1 MADDLGYGDVGC
13 YGSRRNQTPQIDALA
28 RDGMRFTDFHSSGTV
43 CSPTRAGLLTGRYQ
57 QRSGIP
63 AVITAANHRDVG
75 LPLEEITFAERLKK
89 AGYGTAMFGKWHLGY
104 ERRFNPI
111 HQGFEQF
118 RGYVSGNVD
127 YVSHVDQTGIADWW
141 DGDKLVP
148 EQGYSTELIT
158 KHAVEY
164 IEQNR
169 ERPFCLYVAHE
180 APHYPYQ
187 GPGDKADFL
196 HTMNS
201 FGHRE
206 YRQTVIYEY
215 LFSTNFLFSLLVN
228 NFTSEMSERAIILLN
243 HYYCI
248 S

>member
-75 LPLEEITFAERLKK
+75 LPLEEITFAERLKQ

-104 ERRFNPI
+104 QRRFNPV

-127 YVSHVDQTGIADWW
+127 YVSHFDQTGIADWW

-169 ERPFCLYVAHE
+169 EVIPARIQQVGRSE
-180 APHYPYQ
+180 APEEGFRRVAQVAFLPLTTDLDAVEVLARCAGHT
-187 GPGDKADFL
+187 GDIVDDEAQEAPDP
-196 HTMNS
+196 T
-201 FGHRE
+201 RE
-206 YRQTVIYEY
+206 EA
-215 LFSTNFLFSLLVN
+215 
-228 NFTSEMSERAIILLN
+228 RAL
-243 HYYCI
+243 
-248 S
+248 